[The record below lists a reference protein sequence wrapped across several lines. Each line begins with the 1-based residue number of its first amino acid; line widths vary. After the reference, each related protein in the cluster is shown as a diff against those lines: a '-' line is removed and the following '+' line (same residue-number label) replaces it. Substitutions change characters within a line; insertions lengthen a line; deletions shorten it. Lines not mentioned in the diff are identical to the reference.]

1 MLLYSSKKIFTGLIP
16 YDQSGFLKAI
26 RQVIT
31 TRKQAVGPGGVGGR
45 AQIVNNKLLAWS
57 GVMEWQ
63 EPRPEPNSRSKRWL
77 PSHVYV
83 NQGEIL

>member
-1 MLLYSSKKIFTGLIP
+1 M
-16 YDQSGFLKAI
+16 
-26 RQVIT
+26 
-31 TRKQAVGPGGVGGR
+31 
-45 AQIVNNKLLAWS
+45 QIVNNKFLAWS

-63 EPRPEPNSRSKRWL
+63 EVSLGRPGGLGTRAPPDSGPLPLLMPPPSGPPKPRPEPNSRSKRWL